1 MPASIVRDGFGIRRA
16 TVADAET
23 IAALATRLFR
33 ESYGETHPEPELSR
47 YLVRSFALDRVRAA
61 LEDRAT
67 TLLLA
72 QDARGAPV
80 GYAHLHEGDRMA
92 PAELTVEVHSSHPV
106 QVVRFYVD
114 QRWHGL
120 GVAQALMQACIREAV
135 QQGGDLLWLAVW
147 SQALRPQAFYRKM
160 GFEVVGNTI
169 FQFGERRDRD
179 FLVARPL
186 LARNA
191 GGAT

>member
-1 MPASIVRDGFGIRRA
+1 MPTSIVKDGVGIRRA
-16 TVADAET
+16 TVSDAEM
-23 IAALATRLFR
+23 IAAFATRLFR

-47 YLVRSFALDRVRAA
+47 YLARSFALDRVQAA

-72 QDARGAPV
+72 QDARGTPV
-80 GYAHLHEGDRMA
+80 GYAQLHDGDRMD
-92 PAELTVEVHSSHPV
+92 PAELTVEVHGSHPV

-120 GVAQALMQACIREAV
+120 GVAQALMQACVREAV

-160 GFEVVGNTI
+160 GFEIVGHTI
-169 FQFGERRDRD
+169 FQFGARRDRD

-186 LARNA
+186 RARTE